1 MKYHKIRNVPLAVC
15 TAEQMQAYNFSC
27 LYYDEIKKAYN
38 KCTCNFQ
45 KADVIREGVKYI
57 MNRLSENVK
66 SKFDIDAIFCCLNAG
81 LENYLNSKYH
91 IIASYEEIGK
101 IFPALYLND

>member
-1 MKYHKIRNVPLAVC
+1 
-15 TAEQMQAYNFSC
+15 
-27 LYYDEIKKAYN
+27 
-38 KCTCNFQ
+38 
-45 KADVIREGVKYI
+45 